1 MACLLSTR
9 FEPWWVEHIYDYT
22 LQALTDEVME
32 NKQYRADSMK
42 KKYGCEIIYNQIAE
56 TKE

>member
-1 MACLLSTR
+1 MACLTTR
-9 FEPWWVEHIYDYT
+9 FEHWWVEHIYDYT

-32 NKQYRADSMK
+32 NKQYRADANK